1 MCAASRGRMV
11 NGMVGTA
18 AWVIVLVIMATG
30 DANVTEVLFLPRS
43 ATLSRVHL
51 GDRDSVLTP

>member
-1 MCAASRGRMV
+1 MV

-30 DANVTEVLFLPRS
+30 DANVTEVCFF
-43 ATLSRVHL
+43 AAIAF
-51 GDRDSVLTP
+51 